1 MKLTFRWYGED
12 DPVTLEKIAQIPCM
26 TGIVSA
32 VYDVPPGEVWSEES
46 IAKVKSAAAAHGLA
60 FEVVES
66 VPVPEDIKLGTE
78 KAPRMIENYCE
89 NVRRLAKAG
98 VKCICYNFMPVFDWL
113 RSELEHAQP
122 DGANALAYDDATVRA
137 MDPLKVAAGL
147 GRELYKGGA

>member
-46 IAKVKSAAAAHGLA
+46 IAKVKSAAAAHELA

-78 KAPRMIENYCE
+78 KAP
-89 NVRRLAKAG
+89 A
-98 VKCICYNFMPVFDWL
+98 
-113 RSELEHAQP
+113 
-122 DGANALAYDDATVRA
+122 
-137 MDPLKVAAGL
+137 
-147 GRELYKGGA
+147 